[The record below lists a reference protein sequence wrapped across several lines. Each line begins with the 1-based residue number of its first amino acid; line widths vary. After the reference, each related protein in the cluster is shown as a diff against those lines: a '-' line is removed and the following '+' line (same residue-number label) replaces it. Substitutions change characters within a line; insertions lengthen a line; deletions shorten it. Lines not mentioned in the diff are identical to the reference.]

1 LQLTAINARI
11 VTMKKEIVGIVVGG
25 GPAPGI
31 NSVISAATIEAINEG
46 KQVVGI
52 VGGFNCLFDGNENAI
67 IPLTIDH
74 VSRVHLRG
82 GSILRTS
89 RGTPDDAKQ
98 RFKIL
103 MSMLKRAKIKYL
115 ISIGGEGSL
124 FVAHWIEKE
133 ARGSVN
139 VVHVPKTIDND
150 VPMPGGLATFGYQ
163 TARHI
168 GVQIVENLMEDART
182 MGRWYFVTTM
192 GRNAGHLA
200 LGMGVASGAT
210 VTLIP
215 EEFGEEK
222 VKLTR
227 VADILAGSIIKRLAM
242 GRDHGVAILAEG
254 IADRL
259 DPEELVSEQVEK
271 DSMGRVRLSDIPL
284 GRLLRALVR
293 KTLGELGIR
302 VTIVDKST
310 GYEMRAADPI
320 PYDVEYTRN
329 LGYGAVRFLLKGGT
343 GSMIVV
349 YEGNIKPIPFVE
361 MLEFSD
367 GTIRVRKVDLNSEA
381 YEVARKYMIRL
392 ERGDF
397 VRPQL
402 DELAKVTSL
411 GPEEFRKRFGY
422 LVDRTTVSYPL
433 PF

>member
-1 LQLTAINARI
+1 LKQTANNARI
-11 VTMKKEIVGIVVGG
+11 EAVKREILGIVVGG

-52 VGGFNCLFDGNENAI
+52 VGGFNCLFDGKENSV
-67 IPLTIDH
+67 IPLTIDD

-82 GSILRTS
+82 GSMLGTS
-89 RGTPDDAKQ
+89 RGTPDGAKQ
-98 RFKIL
+98 KFKTL
-103 MSMLKRAKIKYL
+103 MTMLKQARIKYL
-115 ISIGGEGSL
+115 LSIGGEGSL

-133 ARGSVN
+133 ARGSVS
-139 VVHVPKTIDND
+139 VAHVPKTIDND

-163 TARHI
+163 TARHV

-182 MGRWYFVTTM
+182 MGRWYLVTTM

-215 EEFGEEK
+215 EEFEENVTLAK
-222 VKLTR
+222 
-227 VADILAGSIIKRLAM
+227 VADVLVGSIIKRVAM

-259 DPEELVSEQVEK
+259 NPEELASEQVER
-271 DSMGRVRLSDIPL
+271 DSMGRVRLPDIPL
-284 GRLLRALVR
+284 GRLLRGLSR
-293 KTLGELGIR
+293 NTLKELGIN
-302 VTIVDKST
+302 VAIVDKNI
-310 GYEMRAADPI
+310 GYEIRAADPI

-329 LGYGAVRFLLKGGT
+329 LGYGAVRFLLKGGS

-349 YEGNIKPIPFVE
+349 YEGNIRPIPFVE
-361 MLEFSD
+361 MLEFGD
-367 GTIRVRKVDLNSEA
+367 GTVKVRKVDLSSES

-392 ERGDF
+392 EQGDF
-397 VRPQL
+397 ERPQL
-402 DELAKVTSL
+402 NRLAGVTNL
-411 GPEEFRKRFGY
+411 KPEEFKERFGY
-422 LVDRTTVSYPL
+422 LVDRTTVCYPL

>member
-1 LQLTAINARI
+1 ME
-11 VTMKKEIVGIVVGG
+11 TMKKEIVGIVVGG

-52 VGGFNCLFDGNENAI
+52 VGGFNCLFDGKENSI
-67 IPLTIDH
+67 IPLTIDD

-82 GSILRTS
+82 GSILGTS

-98 RFKIL
+98 RFKTL
-103 MSMLKRAKIKYL
+103 MSMLKQAKIKYL

-182 MGRWYFVTTM
+182 MGRWYLIPTM

-215 EEFGEEK
+215 EEFEEK
-222 VKLTR
+222 VTLTK
-227 VADILAGSIIKRLAM
+227 VADMLVGSIIKRLAM
-242 GRDHGVAILAEG
+242 GRNHGVAILAEG
-254 IADRL
+254 IAERL
-259 DPEELVSEQVEK
+259 NPEDLASELAEK

-284 GRLLRALVR
+284 GRLLRGVVK
-293 KTLGELGIR
+293 KTLEKLGIN
-302 VTIVDKST
+302 VTIVDKNV
-310 GYEMRAADPI
+310 GYELRAADPI

-367 GTIRVRKVDLNSEA
+367 GSIKVRKVDLNSEA

-392 ERGDF
+392 ERADF
-397 VRPQL
+397 QTPQL
-402 DELAKVTSL
+402 DALAGVTNL
-411 GPEEFRKRFGY
+411 KPEEFKQRFAY
-422 LVDRTTVSYPL
+422 LVDRTTVCYPL

>member
-1 LQLTAINARI
+1 
-11 VTMKKEIVGIVVGG
+11 MKKEIVGIVVGG

-52 VGGFNCLFDGNENAI
+52 VGGFNCLFDGRENSI
-67 IPLTIDH
+67 IPLTIDD

-82 GSILRTS
+82 GSILGTS
-89 RGTPDDAKQ
+89 RGTPGDAKQ
-98 RFKIL
+98 KFKIL
-103 MSMLKRAKIKYL
+103 MSMLKQARIKYL

-182 MGRWYFVTTM
+182 MRRWYFVTTM

-215 EEFGEEK
+215 EEFEEK
-222 VKLTR
+222 VTLAK
-227 VADILAGSIIKRLAM
+227 VADALTGSIIKRLAM

-254 IADRL
+254 IADKL
-259 DPEELVSEQVEK
+259 DSEDLASEQVEK

-284 GRLLRALVR
+284 GRLLRGLVR
-293 KTLGELGIR
+293 KTLEKLGINAI
-302 VTIVDKST
+302 IVDKNI

-329 LGYGAVRFLLKGGT
+329 LGYGAVRFLLRGGT

-367 GTIRVRKVDLNSEA
+367 GSIKVRKVDLNSEA

-392 ERGDF
+392 ERTDF
-397 VRPQL
+397 QAPQL
-402 DELAKVTSL
+402 DQVAGVTNL
-411 GPEEFRKRFGY
+411 KPEEFRKRFGY
-422 LVDRTTVSYPL
+422 LLDRATVSYPL

>member
-1 LQLTAINARI
+1 
-11 VTMKKEIVGIVVGG
+11 MKKEVVGIVVGG

-46 KQVVGI
+46 KQVVGV
-52 VGGFNCLFDGNENAI
+52 VGGFNSLFEGKENAI
-67 IPLTIDH
+67 VPLSIDD

-82 GSILRTS
+82 GSILGTS

-98 RFKIL
+98 RFKVL
-103 MSMLKRAKIKYL
+103 MSMLKQARIKYL
-115 ISIGGEGSL
+115 VSIGGEGSL
-124 FVAHWIEKE
+124 YVAHWIEKE
-133 ARGSVN
+133 ARGSVS
-139 VVHVPKTIDND
+139 VAHVPKTIDND

-182 MGRWYFVTTM
+182 MGRWYIVTTM

-215 EEFGEEK
+215 EEFEDK
-222 VKLTR
+222 VAIAR
-227 VADILAGSIIKRLAM
+227 VADVLAGSIIKRLTM
-242 GRDHGVAILAEG
+242 ERNHGVAILAEG
-254 IADRL
+254 IADKL
-259 DPEELVSEQVEK
+259 DAEALASEQVER

-284 GRLLRALVR
+284 GRLLRTRIR
-293 KTLGELGIR
+293 KTLEGFGIN
-302 VTIVDKST
+302 VTIVDKNI

-320 PYDVEYTRN
+320 PYDVDYTRN

-349 YEGNIKPIPFVE
+349 YEGNIRPIPFVE
-361 MLEFSD
+361 MLEFRD
-367 GTIRVRKVDLNSEA
+367 GSVKVRKVDLDSQA

-392 ERGDF
+392 EADDF
-397 VRPQL
+397 KLPQI
-402 DELAKVTSL
+402 ERFAKVTNIR
-411 GPEEFRKRFGY
+411 PEQFKEKFGY
-422 LVDRTTVSYPL
+422 LVDGSVPSYSL
-433 PF
+433 AF

>member
-1 LQLTAINARI
+1 
-11 VTMKKEIVGIVVGG
+11 MKKEVVGIVVGG

-52 VGGFNCLFDGNENAI
+52 VGGFNCLFDGKENSI
-67 IPLTIDH
+67 IPLTIDD

-82 GSILRTS
+82 GSILGTS

-98 RFKIL
+98 RFRVL
-103 MSMLKRAKIKYL
+103 MSMLKQAKIKYL

-124 FVAHWIEKE
+124 YVAHWIERE
-133 ARGSVN
+133 ARGSVS

-168 GVQIVENLMEDART
+168 GVQIVQNLMEDART

-210 VTLIP
+210 VTLVP
-215 EEFGEEK
+215 EEFEEGVALSK
-222 VKLTR
+222 
-227 VADILAGSIIKRLAM
+227 VADVLAGSIIKRFAM
-242 GRDHGVAILAEG
+242 GRNHGVAILAEG
-254 IADRL
+254 IADKL
-259 DPEELVSEQVEK
+259 NAEALASEQVEK
-271 DSMGRVRLSDIPL
+271 DSMGRARLSEIPL
-284 GRLLRALVR
+284 GRLLRSLVK
-293 KTLGELGIR
+293 KTLENLGIN
-302 VTIVDKST
+302 VTIVDKNI

-329 LGYGAVRFLLKGGT
+329 LGYGAVRFLVKGGT

-349 YEGNIKPIPFVE
+349 YEGNIRPIPFVE
-361 MLEFSD
+361 MIEFSD
-367 GTIRVRKVDLNSEA
+367 GRVRVRKVDLNSEA

-392 ERGDF
+392 EQDDF
-397 VRPQL
+397 RTSEF
-402 DELAKVTSL
+402 DRLASVTNLKS
-411 GPEEFRKRFGY
+411 EQFKERFAY
-422 LVDRTTVSYPL
+422 LVDRTTVSYAH

>member
-1 LQLTAINARI
+1 
-11 VTMKKEIVGIVVGG
+11 MKKEIVGIVVGG

-31 NSVISAATIEAINEG
+31 NSAISAATIEAVNEG

-52 VGGFNCLFDGNENAI
+52 VGGFNSLFDGNEGAI
-67 IPLTIDH
+67 IPLTIDD

-89 RGTPDDAKQ
+89 RGAPGDAKQ
-98 RFKIL
+98 KFKTL
-103 MSMLKRAKIKYL
+103 MSMLKRAGIKYL

-124 FVAHWIEKE
+124 FVAHWIERE

-163 TARHI
+163 TARHV

-215 EEFGEEK
+215 EELEEE
-222 VKLTR
+222 VKLTK
-227 VADILAGSIIKRLAM
+227 VADVLTGSIIKRLAM

-259 DPEELVSEQVEK
+259 GPEELASERVEK
-271 DSMGRVRLSDIPL
+271 DSMERVRLSDIPL
-284 GRLLRALVR
+284 GRLLRARVR
-293 KTLGELGIR
+293 KTLEELGIK
-302 VTIVDKST
+302 VTIVDKNI

-349 YEGNIKPIPFVE
+349 YEGNIRPVPFVE
-361 MLEFSD
+361 MLEFAD
-367 GTIRVRKVDLNSEA
+367 GTIKVRKVDLHSEA

-392 ERGDF
+392 ERPDF
-397 VRPQL
+397 ETPQL
-402 DELAKVTSL
+402 DHLAAAANLK
-411 GPEEFRKRFGY
+411 PEPFKKRFGY

>member
-1 LQLTAINARI
+1 
-11 VTMKKEIVGIVVGG
+11 MKKEIVGIVVGG

-52 VGGFNCLFDGNENAI
+52 VGGFNCLFDGKENSI
-67 IPLTIDH
+67 IPLTIDD

-82 GSILRTS
+82 GSILGTS
-89 RGTPDDAKQ
+89 RGTPGNAKQ
-98 RFKIL
+98 KFKVL
-103 MSMLKRAKIKYL
+103 MSMLKQARVKYL

-133 ARGSVN
+133 ARGSVS

-182 MGRWYFVTTM
+182 MRRWYFVTTM

-215 EEFGEEK
+215 EEFEEK
-222 VKLTR
+222 VTLAK
-227 VADILAGSIIKRLAM
+227 VADALAGSIIKRLAM

-254 IADRL
+254 IADKL
-259 DPEELVSEQVEK
+259 DPEDLASEQVEK

-284 GRLLRALVR
+284 GRLLRGLVR
-293 KTLGELGIR
+293 KTLEKLGINAI
-302 VTIVDKST
+302 IVDKNI

-329 LGYGAVRFLLKGGT
+329 LGYGAVRFLLRGGT

-367 GTIRVRKVDLNSEA
+367 GSIKVRKVDLNSEA

-392 ERGDF
+392 ERTDF
-397 VRPQL
+397 QAPQL
-402 DELAKVTSL
+402 DQVAGVTNL
-411 GPEEFRKRFGY
+411 KPEEFRKRFGY
-422 LVDRTTVSYPL
+422 LVDRATVSYPL

>member
-1 LQLTAINARI
+1 
-11 VTMKKEIVGIVVGG
+11 MKREVVGIVVGG

-52 VGGFNCLFDGNENAI
+52 VGGFNCLFDGRENSI
-67 IPLTIDH
+67 IPLTIDD

-82 GSILRTS
+82 GSILGTS

-98 RFKIL
+98 KFKTL
-103 MSMLKRAKIKYL
+103 MSMLKQARIKYL

-168 GVQIVENLMEDART
+168 GVQIVDNLMEDART
-182 MGRWYFVTTM
+182 MGRWYLVTTM

-215 EEFGEEK
+215 EEFEENVTLAK
-222 VKLTR
+222 
-227 VADILAGSIIKRLAM
+227 VADVLSGSIIKRLAM
-242 GRDHGVAILAEG
+242 GRNHGVAILAEG

-259 DPEELVSEQVEK
+259 NPEELTAEHVEK

-284 GRLLRALVR
+284 GRLLRGLAR
-293 KTLGELGIR
+293 KTLNTLGINA
-302 VTIVDKST
+302 VIVDKNI

-349 YEGNIKPIPFVE
+349 YEGNIRPIPFVE

-367 GTIRVRKVDLNSEA
+367 GSVRVRKVDLNSEA

-392 ERGDF
+392 ERSDF
-397 VRPQL
+397 QAPQL
-402 DELAKVTSL
+402 DQLAGATNLKS
-411 GPEEFRKRFGY
+411 EEFRKRFGY
-422 LVDRTTVSYPL
+422 LVDQAVVGRPL